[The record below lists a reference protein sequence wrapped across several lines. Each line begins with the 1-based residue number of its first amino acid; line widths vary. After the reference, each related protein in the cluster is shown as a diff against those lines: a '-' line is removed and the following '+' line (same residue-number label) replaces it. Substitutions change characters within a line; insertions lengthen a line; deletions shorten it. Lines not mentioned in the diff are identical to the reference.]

1 MFFVC
6 AVSTHKTIF
15 YLRPFAAICVH
26 LRFLFLL
33 KSLPGVSKLTGILG
47 GTFDPI
53 HYGHLRPALDIMQQV
68 GLNEVR
74 FIPNRIPP
82 HRDPPVLTDQQ
93 RAELVQLAIKDTAG
107 FVLDERELQRS
118 GLSYMVD
125 TLQSLKNDFPDDTLC
140 LIMGMDAFNGL
151 PQWHCWQSILELC
164 HLIVTTRP
172 GASLPDFAAK
182 PPVASRISEQPQSL
196 LQRPAGQILLQSVT
210 QLDISASQIR
220 RYLSAGQSTQYLL
233 PETVRDKLEQA
244 YAE

>member
-1 MFFVC
+1 M
-6 AVSTHKTIF
+6 
-15 YLRPFAAICVH
+15 P
-26 LRFLFLL
+26 
-33 KSLPGVSKLTGILG
+33 KLIGILG

-68 GLNEVR
+68 GLSEVR
-74 FIPNRIPP
+74 FIPNRTPP
-82 HRDPPVLTDQQ
+82 HRGVPTLSDRQ
-93 RAELVQLAIKDTAG
+93 RAELVQLAIANTPS
-107 FVLDERELQRS
+107 FLLDERELQRD
-118 GLSYMVD
+118 GPSYMVD

-151 PQWHCWQSILELC
+151 QQWHRWQTILELC
-164 HLIVTTRP
+164 HIIVSTRP
-172 GASLPDFAAK
+172 GTELADFVSHM
-182 PPVASRISEQPQSL
+182 PVSACLNDKPQSL

-220 RYLSAGQSTQYLL
+220 SLLSSGQSTQYLL